1 MDIVEKLRDDTKYCQ
16 CSFMDIYKPIEME
29 AADEIERL
37 QAEIEEWKQAAGVEA
52 SERKRAHGEIEQL
65 QEDLKDQKGKTIAA
79 YKREAKWIEN
89 ISNAKVDIERLRE
102 ENEMM
107 QYYLPENINF
117 VRCSEGKDHF
127 SFEIV
132 YKELGEEE

>member
-1 MDIVEKLRDDTKYCQ
+1 MTDIVEWLRTFRISSSDSNFNAVVVNKR
-16 CSFMDIYKPIEME
+16 INE

-37 QAEIEEWKQAAGVEA
+37 
-52 SERKRAHGEIEQL
+52 
-65 QEDLKDQKGKTIAA
+65 
-79 YKREAKWIEN
+79 
-89 ISNAKVDIERLRE
+89 RE
-102 ENEMM
+102 EIKMM
-107 QYYLPENINF
+107 KYYLPENIDF

>member
-1 MDIVEKLRDDTKYCQ
+1 MDIVERLRRWSPEESTHELHED
-16 CSFMDIYKPIEME
+16 

-37 QAEIEEWKQAAGVEA
+37 
-52 SERKRAHGEIEQL
+52 
-65 QEDLKDQKGKTIAA
+65 
-79 YKREAKWIEN
+79 
-89 ISNAKVDIERLRE
+89 RE
-102 ENEMM
+102 ENKMM

>member
-1 MDIVEKLRDDTKYCQ
+1 MDIVEWLRGHSPTLRIAMRLD
-16 CSFMDIYKPIEME
+16 E

-37 QAEIEEWKQAAGVEA
+37 
-52 SERKRAHGEIEQL
+52 
-65 QEDLKDQKGKTIAA
+65 
-79 YKREAKWIEN
+79 
-89 ISNAKVDIERLRE
+89 RE
-102 ENEMM
+102 EIKMM
-107 QYYLPENINF
+107 KYYLPENIDF

>member
-1 MDIVEKLRDDTKYCQ
+1 MMDIVEWLRDDTKYCQ
-16 CSFMDIYKPIEME
+16 CSFMDIYKPLEME

-37 QAEIEEWKQAAGVEA
+37 
-52 SERKRAHGEIEQL
+52 
-65 QEDLKDQKGKTIAA
+65 
-79 YKREAKWIEN
+79 
-89 ISNAKVDIERLRE
+89 RE
-102 ENEMM
+102 ENKMM